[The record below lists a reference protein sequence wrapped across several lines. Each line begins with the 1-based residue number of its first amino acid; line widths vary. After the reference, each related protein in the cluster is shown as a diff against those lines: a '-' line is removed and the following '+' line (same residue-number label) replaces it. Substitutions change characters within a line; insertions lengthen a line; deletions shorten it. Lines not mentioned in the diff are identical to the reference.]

1 MGDAVVAALITGIF
15 AVVAAIIAAVLSSKV
30 TSDKTIQKLEK
41 TQAVTNNEIQH
52 FKEELFEM
60 KGDLRSHNHY
70 AQLFNENVPVIK
82 ERLSEGDRRMA
93 ALEEQ
98 IKEIRNTRD

>member
-1 MGDAVVAALITGIF
+1 MSDAVAAAVITGIF
-15 AVVAAIIAAVLSSKV
+15 ALIAAVVAAVISSKV

-52 FKEELFEM
+52 FKEELSEM
-60 KGDLRSHNHY
+60 KCDLRAHNHY

-82 ERLSEGDRRMA
+82 ERLSEGDRRMTNI
-93 ALEEQ
+93 EDQ
-98 IKEIRNTRD
+98 IKELRNNRE